1 MSGKGSPGPSVAVV
15 RHLVVSRG
23 REIMS
28 DKPIPY
34 EEIKERILKNPEV
47 RKEYD
52 ALETEYQRAK
62 QRIDARAKL
71 VLSVY
76 AEPPYWV
83 SECAELGLASC
94 GDTKKEAL
102 ANIREAIDLYLEGD
116 NQ

>member
-1 MSGKGSPGPSVAVV
+1 MSAKT
-15 RHLVVSRG
+15 
-23 REIMS
+23 
-28 DKPIPY
+28 IPY
-34 EEIKERILKNPEV
+34 EEIKERLLKNPEV

-52 ALETEYQRAK
+52 DLEPEYQRVRQKTDAK
-62 QRIDARAKL
+62 AKL